1 MNRVRGQYNIIRR
14 CNVQE
19 QNDYH
24 KYRDDLREDFYH
36 ICGYCGKHEK
46 ITKHGFEIDHFVPIK
61 IDNSKKTKYDN
72 LVYSCFTC
80 NRKKSSDWPTKDTNV
95 SNNGVVGYV
104 DPATPEFDNHLE
116 RNEEGKIIAKTPVG
130 AYMVKK
136 LKFDMRPIEV
146 IHKLNMLIH
155 KKNQLSEMIKTKA
168 NGREDILKYIE
179 IQEEIDSLMD
189 IIFLNKE

>member
-1 MNRVRGQYNIIRR
+1 MGNIILL
-14 CNVQE
+14 
-19 QNDYH
+19 
-24 KYRDDLREDFYH
+24 DDVTYKSKMIIISIEMIYEKIFH

-46 ITKHGFEIDHFVPIK
+46 VTKQGFEIDHFVPIK

-95 SNNGVVGYV
+95 SDNGVVGYV

-130 AYMVKK
+130 AYMIEK

-155 KKNQLSEMIKTKA
+155 KKKQLSEMIKAKA
-168 NGREDILKYIE
+168 NEQEDIMKYIE

-189 IIFLNKE
+189 IIFLTRE

>member
-1 MNRVRGQYNIIRR
+1 MNRVHGQYNIIRR

-24 KYRDDLREDFYH
+24 KYRDDLREDFY
-36 ICGYCGKHEK
+36 
-46 ITKHGFEIDHFVPIK
+46 HFVPIK